1 MKVSKK
7 YKTILI
13 CIFMEK
19 CKSTIAVC
27 RIKTRKDSGHP
38 LTLEL
43 VVVDF
48 VVECN
53 SKFFRENLRI
63 CTMKY

>member
-1 MKVSKK
+1 
-7 YKTILI
+7 
-13 CIFMEK
+13 MEK

-27 RIKTRKDSGHP
+27 RIKKRKYTGHP

-43 VVVDF
+43 VAVDF

-53 SKFFRENLRI
+53 SKYFRENERI
-63 CTMKY
+63 CMKM